1 MSLALCTHVQP
12 LNTMCRWVE
21 EEDQWELCAPALQ
34 GDWRSAAQ
42 RNWLDR
48 AAAGIQVRT
57 AWHATHST
65 VTNHSD
71 TQQLCIQYRD
81 MCTVTQ
87 CIHTTVTHVPHACTF
102 NMRVYSIWHKCS
114 KPLLP
119 GCWTAWYAYNT
130 WYWMD
135 YMLLSLWNFCISRF
149 WQLFLNKNCFNIF
162 FNLLI
167 I

>member
-12 LNTMCRWVE
+12 LNTVCRWVE

-102 NMRVYSIWHKCS
+102 NRECILFGINAANLYSLDAE
-114 KPLLP
+114 LL
-119 GCWTAWYAYNT
+119 GMHTILGTEWITC
-130 WYWMD
+130 
-135 YMLLSLWNFCISRF
+135 C
-149 WQLFLNKNCFNIF
+149 CHCGIF
-162 FNLLI
+162 A
-167 I
+167 